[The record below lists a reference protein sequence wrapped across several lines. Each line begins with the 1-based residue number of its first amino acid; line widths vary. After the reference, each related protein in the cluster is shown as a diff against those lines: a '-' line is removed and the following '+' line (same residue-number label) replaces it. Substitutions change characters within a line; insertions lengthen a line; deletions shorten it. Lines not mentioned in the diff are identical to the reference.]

1 MQSMARVTTVT
12 PYDIAACLRREGKDV
27 ENYGFQCDVFSMG
40 IDGAESIHATKSWAM
55 ATSKNELAL

>member
-1 MQSMARVTTVT
+1 MARVTTVT

-40 IDGAESIHATKSWAM
+40 IDGAESIHATKS
-55 ATSKNELAL
+55 